1 MPAKYL
7 PGLSTPASIPVLLAP
22 PYVPSIVPRLAAA
35 PQRDGA
41 RCRRAAITEPFAPT
55 AAGRISF
62 FHFHIPSCA
71 HILVRYTA
79 AAAAQPFSMLSYAA
93 RRAYRYPCGSPPPPP
108 LPPVC
113 RRRSFLITLVGQDF
127 TMHHAPTSAPQYAT
141 LKRMRQHFCA
151 SIKDVWYF

>member
-22 PYVPSIVPRLAAA
+22 PYVPSSTTASRRCAL
-35 PQRDGA
+35 GA
-41 RCRRAAITEPFAPT
+41 RCRAAITEPFAPT

-93 RRAYRYPCGSPPPPP
+93 ALAAALWVAAAAAASG
-108 LPPVC
+108 LPP
-113 RRRSFLITLVGQDF
+113 
-127 TMHHAPTSAPQYAT
+127 A
-141 LKRMRQHFCA
+141 
-151 SIKDVWYF
+151 

>member
-22 PYVPSIVPRLAAA
+22 PYVPSSTTASRRSAL
-35 PQRDGA
+35 GA
-41 RCRRAAITEPFAPT
+41 RCRAAITEPFAPT

-93 RRAYRYPCGSPPPPP
+93 ALAAALWVATAAASG
-108 LPPVC
+108 LPP
-113 RRRSFLITLVGQDF
+113 
-127 TMHHAPTSAPQYAT
+127 A
-141 LKRMRQHFCA
+141 
-151 SIKDVWYF
+151 